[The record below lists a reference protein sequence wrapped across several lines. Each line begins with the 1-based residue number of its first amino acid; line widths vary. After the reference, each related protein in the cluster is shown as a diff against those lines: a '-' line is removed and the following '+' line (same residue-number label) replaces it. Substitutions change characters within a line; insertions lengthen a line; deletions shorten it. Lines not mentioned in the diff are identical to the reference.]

1 MVADHRVLSFRGE
14 RSSFMS
20 DAERAGL
27 LHDGETSNATSRGS
41 KWAHVRRRGAVA
53 LGVGACLLVAGVSVR
68 DKARASEPALGYE
81 DIDKVKRETIDARL
95 KSVFGI
101 DLHGFAEL
109 VRDENDIEYAGK
121 ELFEK
126 KKQFR
131 ALADE
136 ERAWNRH
143 RAEMSGGDDIAQLSK
158 KETENDKAGAHPP
171 EQHNRNDRGGAAEPI
186 LGSPN
191 EYEDEVEMEEE
202 SAPIMPVYFHTEKS
216 GGTSLVLHALELM
229 NSDRPE
235 TLSIIDRVR
244 NEDVMLDKEL
254 RDARSLCPGSAL
266 FLTTVWKA
274 GTVWEPGRPRP
285 LEDASDE
292 NWRDCRLLTSHTG
305 RELMRR
311 AG

>member
-1 MVADHRVLSFRGE
+1 M
-14 RSSFMS
+14 
-20 DAERAGL
+20 
-27 LHDGETSNATSRGS
+27 
-41 KWAHVRRRGAVA
+41 
-53 LGVGACLLVAGVSVR
+53 LVAGVSVR

-126 KKQFR
+126 KEQFR

-171 EQHNRNDRGGAAEPI
+171 EQHSRDDRGGAAEPI
-186 LGSPN
+186 LGTPN
-191 EYEDEVEMEEE
+191 EYEDEVEMMEEAMVAAME
-202 SAPIMPVYFHTEKS
+202 VVE
-216 GGTSLVLHALELM
+216 
-229 NSDRPE
+229 
-235 TLSIIDRVR
+235 ID
-244 NEDVMLDKEL
+244 
-254 RDARSLCPGSAL
+254 
-266 FLTTVWKA
+266 
-274 GTVWEPGRPRP
+274 
-285 LEDASDE
+285 
-292 NWRDCRLLTSHTG
+292 
-305 RELMRR
+305 
-311 AG
+311 